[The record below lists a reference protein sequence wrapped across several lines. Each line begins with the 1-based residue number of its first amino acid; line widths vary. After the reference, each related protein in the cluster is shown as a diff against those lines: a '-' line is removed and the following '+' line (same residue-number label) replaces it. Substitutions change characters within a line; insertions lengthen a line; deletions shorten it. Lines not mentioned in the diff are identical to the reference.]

1 VRTIYG
7 GIRVIRVGPAGST
20 AAGPATSLTL
30 AVSECQ
36 AEFLNWFVANA
47 ALKFTLLAHD
57 DYQAA
62 AAAPPDTACPAGG
75 SAKGVTE
82 ADIRSRWPGLLA

>member
-1 VRTIYG
+1 
-7 GIRVIRVGPAGST
+7 
-20 AAGPATSLTL
+20 
-30 AVSECQ
+30 
-36 AEFLNWFVANA
+36 LNWFVANA